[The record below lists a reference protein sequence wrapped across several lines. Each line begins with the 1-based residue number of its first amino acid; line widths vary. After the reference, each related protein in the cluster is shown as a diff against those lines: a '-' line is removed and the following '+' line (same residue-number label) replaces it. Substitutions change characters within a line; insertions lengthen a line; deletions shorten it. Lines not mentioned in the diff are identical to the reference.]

1 MQSSLIGK
9 VEKAKVYA
17 RERHRMQVDDIHVNF
32 HGENSDHQVSFKA
45 GVWSCNCDFF
55 GDWTVCSHTMAL
67 ERVLEGMVP
76 RQPLPAMPVAAN
88 A

>member
-9 VEKAKVYA
+9 IEKSKVYA
-17 RERHRMQVDDIHVNF
+17 RERHRMQVSNLHVSF
-32 HGENSDHQVSFKA
+32 HGENSDHAVALENGK
-45 GVWSCNCDFF
+45 WTCNCDFF
-55 GDWTVCSHTMAL
+55 GSWDVCSHTMAL

-76 RQPLPAMPVAAN
+76 KQHLPVAAS